1 MCITRVKRNT
11 SINNFKNVNLP
22 FLQSIRFNIFPF
34 APTKAKSKL
43 KKQLQSVVSDRLTE
57 KEITCSILDGSAI
70 LYVVHWPDKGVLN
83 KYITRKSITCYYMLY
98 KGVATCYLNLL
109 VISSCC
115 FDTNSEMFLMIHLY
129 QIAQLKTN
137 GHYIFKQLSESVAQ
151 IMSQKMFLKTP

>member
-1 MCITRVKRNT
+1 MT
-11 SINNFKNVNLP
+11 SARNLP
-22 FLQSIRFNIFPF
+22 FHHLNPGFAARHVSVVRYVTYYAMRIGETNIKTICDFKNSRFNF
-34 APTKAKSKL
+34 L
-43 KKQLQSVVSDRLTE
+43 
-57 KEITCSILDGSAI
+57 
-70 LYVVHWPDKGVLN
+70 
-83 KYITRKSITCYYMLY
+83 TRKSITCYYMLY

-129 QIAQLKTN
+129 QIAQLTKT